1 MQGSDATSWEK
12 RVKTVIYLATLF
24 SCGACVIGSVAA
36 DTPGRG
42 GSVTYTFDNAED
54 AADFKATATGESA
67 KRKSE
72 PKIVDGQLYLLESWE
87 KSVNTVAFPAVSK
100 TTTRTVEASFKLIM
114 NTGTEGAGFAWLD
127 VEKHGRDGE
136 APEVEKWEEPSI
148 PASFA
153 VGFDASDPVNRD
165 PFRGSGNV
173 HDRPQHEVSLHWDG
187 MEIIK
192 RVTPMDFRDEKPHDV
207 RIRVEFTPG
216 GADVSLSIDDTPIYE
231 RYFIAAMTPYVGRP
245 ALGARNSEIAGD
257 TLLDDLSV
265 RCSEPIEPFDPPVS
279 VIAID
284 RVLNDAKHPNN
295 TAMVEFP
302 KDTDQFAR
310 IICTLRLDKPE
321 TRFDPWDRIAHIFV
335 YDGEE
340 RFEIVRYITPYHR
353 GHVWKIDVTDFR
365 PLLRGERKVEQACGT
380 QGEGWVVTVE
390 FDFYPG
396 PVDRLAHKVVN
407 LWSGG
412 PEIGNPDKPIEDFY
426 TPKVVPL
433 DEGTA
438 FVKVRTVVTGHGM
451 SPNTDNAAEFMPI
464 WRTLTVNGELFRN
477 KLWKTDN
484 YLNSCRPQGGTWKYD
499 RAGWA
504 PGDVV
509 RPWEIDATPL
519 LDGVRELRIEYK
531 LDEYVNEARG
541 KTWAPSHRTESHA
554 ILYREP

>member
-1 MQGSDATSWEK
+1 MKAAIHSGAL
-12 RVKTVIYLATLF
+12 VCLFCGVVLANASLAGEGEVVY
-24 SCGACVIGSVAA
+24 S
-36 DTPGRG
+36 
-42 GSVTYTFDNAED
+42 FDQPED
-54 AADFKATATGESA
+54 ASAFKATAVGESA

-87 KSVNTVAFPAVSK
+87 KSTNAVAFAAPAE
-100 TTTRTVEASFKLIM
+100 TTTRVVEVAFKLIM

-127 VEKHGRDGE
+127 VEKFGGEGE
-136 APEVEKWEEPSI
+136 APAVEQWEEPSI

-187 MEIIK
+187 MEIVK
-192 RVTPMDFRDEKPHDV
+192 RMTPMDFRDEKPHEVDL
-207 RIRVEFTPG
+207 RIEFVPG
-216 GADVSLSIDDTPIYE
+216 GADVNLSIDGEFIYE
-231 RYFIAAMTPYVGRP
+231 KYFIAAMTPYVGRP
-245 ALGARNSEIAGD
+245 AFGARNSEIAGD
-257 TLLDDLSV
+257 TLIDDV
-265 RCSEPIEPFDPPVS
+265 RVACSDPIELFNPAVS
-279 VIAID
+279 IMAID
-284 RVLNDAKHPNN
+284 HKLNDAKHGTNEA
-295 TAMVEFP
+295 TVEFP
-302 KDTDQFAR
+302 ENTDRFAR

-335 YDGEE
+335 YGENDE

-365 PLLRGERKVEQACGT
+365 PLLRGERKIEQTCGT

-396 PVDRLAHKVVN
+396 PVDRLAYKVVN

-412 PEIGNPDKPIEDFY
+412 PEIGNPDKPVEDFY
-426 TPKVVPL
+426 TPKTVKL
-433 DEGTA
+433 DDETKFA
-438 FVKVRTVVTGHGM
+438 KVRTVVTGHGM
-451 SPNTDNAAEFMPI
+451 SPNTNNAAEFMPI
-464 WRTLTVNGELFRN
+464 ERTLTVNGEAFRN

-484 YLNSCRPQGGTWKYD
+484 YLNPCRPQGGTWKYD

-509 RPWEIDATPL
+509 WPWEIDATPL
-519 LDGVRELRIEYK
+519 IDESRELRIEYK

-541 KTWAPSHRTESHA
+541 ESWAPTHATESQV
-554 ILYREP
+554 ILYRAPTTEGGG